1 MVSEGALS
9 LSRCCHRI
17 GGAGKRHEEAVAL
30 GVHFVA
36 VVGHPG
42 GAQQGS
48 LIGQNVGVTGS
59 KLLKQACRTLDIGE
73 EERDRPGWK
82 I

>member
-1 MVSEGALS
+1 MPIWIVVWSGRL
-9 LSRCCHRI
+9 
-17 GGAGKRHEEAVAL
+17 GKGSQPCSV
-30 GVHFVA
+30 
-36 VVGHPG
+36 
-42 GAQQGS
+42 GAQLGS
-48 LIGQNVGVTGS
+48 LIGQNVGVRGS